1 MPLVWCSFAIKIS
14 YGFRG
19 GIGYRFGQFFTV
31 FEIFYRQYDL
41 DQV

>member
-1 MPLVWCSFAIKIS
+1 M
-14 YGFRG
+14 
-19 GIGYRFGQFFTV
+19 GYRFGQFLTV